1 MTLPNATSVLIV
13 DRSHGW
19 GPALRERLVEAGIR
33 VHVVDAREAAIRFAS
48 VKKIDVAVIAYAM
61 DDWTDELCADLKRHG
76 VPYVFTAGAM
86 NEDMVRWPAGEPWTG
101 IDAAMCAN

>member
-1 MTLPNATSVLIV
+1 MTLPKATSVLIV
-13 DRSHGW
+13 DRTHGW

-61 DDWTDELCADLKRHG
+61 DDWTDGLCADLKLHG
-76 VPYVFTAGAM
+76 VPYVFTAEAM
-86 NEDMVRWPAGEPWTG
+86 SEDMVRRPLSDPWTR